1 MRCRWLALLL
11 FALVSGAIFS
21 AQASSKTKSFT
32 IYQHPNATA
41 APTKDVVAKDIMDP
55 ATAELEAII
64 NRSSD
69 NPNDLYGQQ
78 AAGRAAV
85 DDAGAIPP
93 LQPAVTLLPLPTDEG
108 QEGDT
113 WLSLLVDADRLF
125 KAAGM
130 TGALLF
136 IGMIC
141 VISYAQYTMLRKA
154 IQASEAASRSAA
166 QAALA
171 VPSAERAYMFLEQDI
186 SASALPVTDSAEP
199 AHFTIK
205 FSLRNYGKTPAVV
218 DELQASGAYWASG
231 YPESA
236 QAASHAASHGMVVG
250 SNEKTPPLT
259 LGFNIA
265 VADLQHAYGGQGQIL
280 FWGRVMYRD
289 VFGQKHETAF
299 CRAYKFEEK
308 AFSVAQADTLNYHT

>member
-1 MRCRWLALLL
+1 MRRARLTLLVLVLALGS
-11 FALVSGAIFS
+11 VFS
-21 AQASSKTKSFT
+21 AQASGKAKTFT

-41 APTKDVVAKDIMDP
+41 APMKDVVAKDIMDP

-64 NRSSD
+64 NKAPD
-69 NPNDLYGQQ
+69 NPNDLYGQ
-78 AAGRAAV
+78 ASAGAGA

-93 LQPAVTLLPLPTDEG
+93 LQPAVTLLPLPTSEG
-108 QEGDT
+108 QDGAT
-113 WLSLLVDADRLF
+113 WASLIGDADRLF
-125 KAAGM
+125 KTAGM
-130 TGALLF
+130 AGALLF

-171 VPSAERAYMFLEQDI
+171 VPSAERAYLFLEQDVT
-186 SASALPVTDSAEP
+186 ASALPVTDSAEP

-205 FSLRNYGKTPAVV
+205 FSLRNYGKTPAVIDV
-218 DELQASGAYWASG
+218 LQASGAYRSSG
-231 YPESA
+231 YPENA
-236 QAASHAASHGMVVG
+236 DAAEHAASHGMVVG
-250 SNEKTPPLT
+250 SNERTPPMT

-265 VADLQHAYGGQGQIL
+265 LTDLQQAYAGQGQIL
-280 FWGRVMYRD
+280 FWGKVIYRD

-299 CRAYKFEEK
+299 CRGYKFEEK
-308 AFSVAQADTLNYHT
+308 IFQIVQSDTLNYHS

>member
-1 MRCRWLALLL
+1 MLA
-11 FALVSGAIFS
+11 SGAVFS
-21 AQASSKTKSFT
+21 AQASGKTKTFT

-64 NRSSD
+64 NKAPD
-69 NPNDLYGQQ
+69 NPNDLYGQAS
-78 AAGRAAV
+78 AA
-85 DDAGAIPP
+85 DDAGTIPP
-93 LQPAVTLLPLPTDEG
+93 LQPAVTLLPLPTSQG
-108 QEGDT
+108 QGVDT
-113 WLSLLVDADRLF
+113 WASLLGGADRLF
-125 KAAGM
+125 KAAGI

-136 IGMIC
+136 IGMIG
-141 VISYAQYTMLRKA
+141 VISYAQYSMLRKA

-205 FSLRNYGKTPAVV
+205 FSLRNYGKTPAVI
-218 DELQASGAYWASG
+218 DELQASGTYRNSG
-231 YPESA
+231 YPENA

-265 VADLQHAYGGQGQIL
+265 LADLQQAYVGQGQIL
-280 FWGRVMYRD
+280 FWGRVIYRD

-308 AFSVAQADTLNYHT
+308 TFHVAQADTLNYHT